1 MRRLL
6 HQICGLV
13 DSGSDLSSLGTKRI
27 YYVADAVVFCMYVK
41 YAGRLSAGGSLGDF
55 DL

>member
-6 HQICGLV
+6 HRICALV
-13 DSGSDLSSLGTKRI
+13 DSGSDLSSSATKRI
-27 YYVADAVVFCMYVK
+27 YDMADAVVFCVYVR